1 MQRILGVVGD
11 KWALLVLEQLGVC
24 TQRFSELLRAVP
36 AVSPRMLTQ
45 TLRQLERDG
54 MVERTLQAAVPPR
67 VDYRLT
73 ELGTSVLPPV
83 RALCEWVRAH
93 QGVVLANRASHDQRA
108 APDTAAGS
116 AADRAA
122 G

>member
-1 MQRILGVVGD
+1 VQQILGVVGD
-11 KWALLVLEQLGVC
+11 KWALLVLEQLGVR

-54 MVERTLQAAVPPR
+54 MVERTLRAAVPPR

-73 ELGTSVLPPV
+73 ELGTSVLAPV
-83 RALCEWVRAH
+83 CALCEWGRAH
-93 QGVVLANRASHDQRA
+93 QDVVLANRASHDQQA
-108 APDTAAGS
+108 APGAA
-116 AADRAA
+116 R
-122 G
+122 